1 MGTIDENGNHTSD
14 TFSYEPGALFF
25 VKNAKWVRFEL
36 ITRTDLTT
44 FHHIYPVLAFKKDD
58 SEDESDSVKE

>member
-1 MGTIDENGNHTSD
+1 MN
-14 TFSYEPGALFF
+14 SYEPGALFF
-25 VKNAKWVRFEL
+25 VKNTKWVRFEL